1 MALVLD
7 TGVIYATLDRRDA
20 AHAACRQLIE
30 DTRERLVIPAATL
43 PEIDYLVAM
52 RAHPG
57 AFARLLHD
65 ILDGAYA
72 IEDLTIDDFQ
82 RVRDLC
88 ARYSDS
94 DIGFVD
100 AAVLAVVER
109 LGEDKVA
116 TLDHRHFGMMR
127 PRHVDSLRL
136 LPE

>member
-1 MALVLD
+1 MALILD
-7 TGVIYATLDRRDA
+7 TGVVYAARDRRDD

-30 DTRERLVIPAATL
+30 DTDERLVIPAATL
-43 PEIDYLVAM
+43 PEIDYLLTM
-52 RAHPG
+52 RAHPS
-57 AFARLLHD
+57 AVTDLLQD
-65 ILDGAYA
+65 IVDEAYA

-82 RVRDLC
+82 RVCDLC

-100 AAVLAVVER
+100 AAVLAIIER
-109 LGEDKVA
+109 LGEDKLA

-127 PRHVDSLRL
+127 PRHVEALRL